1 MTTRTE
7 QAIRAWVR
15 LDAAFAAVN
24 AALVADHGVTGA
36 QLAMLRLVDEWG
48 GAVALTDL
56 RSRLSLH
63 PATAGQLLARLAGKH
78 LLDLDKDPD
87 DRRRRTA
94 RLTDDGRALLAIAPL
109 VGPVRLRH
117 EPPDR
122 STLDLLAHGFDAAV
136 DAFGLA
142 PYAPPAQPATD
153 GATHT
158 DERTDR

>member
-7 QAIRAWVR
+7 QAVRAWVR

-24 AALVADHGVTGA
+24 ATLVADHGVTGA

-48 GAVALTDL
+48 GAVALADV

-63 PATAGQLLARLAGKH
+63 PATAGQLFARLAAKR
-78 LLDLDKDPD
+78 LLDLDPDPA

-94 RLTDDGRALLAIAPL
+94 RLTDHGRALLATAPL

-122 STLDLLAHGFDAAV
+122 ATLDLLTGGFDAAV
-136 DAFGLA
+136 DAFGLTA
-142 PYAPPAQPATD
+142 YAPPPATAD
-153 GATHT
+153 GVAGTT
-158 DERTDR
+158 ERTDR